1 MDNFFLFIFLLLV
14 YLLPMIIAIGNKKR
28 NMVAISL
35 MNILLGWSVICWIIS
50 LIWAISKDDKPRPII
65 VKKNKGKNYEQLEK
79 LNDLFEKKIIS
90 EQEFETEKRKLL
102 N

>member
-65 VKKNKGKNYEQLEK
+65 VKENKGKNYEQLEK
-79 LNDLFEKKIIS
+79 VNDLFEKKIIS